1 MQLLKFPD
9 FIGFLKFPDP
19 AWLNREKYHVTQ
31 FNIDKTV
38 AQKGRQTRFSFF
50 FFAIGV
56 DARAQNTARRPT
68 YGSTASVFVWSAEV
82 THPQGT

>member
-50 FFAIGV
+50 FFL
-56 DARAQNTARRPT
+56 Q
-68 YGSTASVFVWSAEV
+68 
-82 THPQGT
+82 